1 MAGSFA
7 AVNCEGHMGREL
19 EAKFRVPALEPVRQR
34 LRARG
39 ARPAGPVLETNRIF
53 DTPDCRLLGADCGL
67 RVREAVALEA
77 APGSPACSATLTYKG
92 PRAARQPKVR
102 EELETAVADAAELVG
117 ILQRLG
123 FREVVYYEKRR
134 ETWRL
139 GPCEIALDE
148 LPRLGSWIEIEGPDA
163 AAIEYA
169 RTDLGLADTPVSAET
184 YVELAATHGE
194 ADAAGCRRLVFGPAV
209 GTV

>member
-1 MAGSFA
+1 
-7 AVNCEGHMGREL
+7 MGREL

-39 ARPAGPVLETNRIF
+39 ARPAGPVLETSRIF
-53 DTPDCRLLGADCGL
+53 DTPDRRLLGADCGL
-67 RVREAVALEA
+67 RVREAVALAA

-92 PRAARQPKVR
+92 PRTARQPKVR
-102 EELETAVADAAELVG
+102 EELETAVADPAELVR

-148 LPRLGSWIEIEGPDA
+148 LPRLGNWVEIEGPDA
-163 AAIEYA
+163 AAIEHA

-184 YVELAATHGE
+184 YVELAAAQGE
-194 ADAAGCRRLVFGPAV
+194 ADAAGCRRLVFGTAG